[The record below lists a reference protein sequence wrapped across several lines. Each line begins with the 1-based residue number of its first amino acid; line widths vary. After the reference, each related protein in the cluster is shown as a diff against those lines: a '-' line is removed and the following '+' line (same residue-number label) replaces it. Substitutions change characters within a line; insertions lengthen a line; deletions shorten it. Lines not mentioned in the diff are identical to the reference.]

1 VVHLAIQLV
10 PQPLAVEFG
19 CCCAEHALPV
29 FAREFP
35 NDDRPPS
42 LTATVRSWLWGEATK
57 TEVRRQL
64 RLMSDVTDEEAAMPQ
79 AGQVWSRE
87 QEAARYAAVCAAR
100 SAAAAALAVSFPQKS
115 NKWEQWV
122 SQAALEAVAAADMLA
137 ARDVSCT
144 VAVAASVQPAPV
156 QALCALAHRVRC
168 IATIEGHYRIGGL
181 GTLVAETFSEH
192 GIVTPVIRC
201 GVETLEDGVGSSA
214 FLGRRHGI
222 SADRVAERVAAWMDR
237 VVT

>member
-1 VVHLAIQLV
+1 MILLLNVLEHPEDPTPRCILGDWLEDCGDPRAVSVRKHCQTGNIYFRSGTLSGSAGVVHLAIQLV

-35 NDDRPPS
+35 NDDRPQS
-42 LTATVRSWLWGEATK
+42 LTATVRNWLWGEATK

-122 SQAALEAVAAADMLA
+122 SQAALEAVAAAGQRA
-137 ARDVSCT
+137 AEMEWQRREFLKLLM
-144 VAVAASVQPAPV
+144 QGR
-156 QALCALAHRVRC
+156 QAHN
-168 IATIEGHYRIGGL
+168 
-181 GTLVAETFSEH
+181 
-192 GIVTPVIRC
+192 
-201 GVETLEDGVGSSA
+201 
-214 FLGRRHGI
+214 
-222 SADRVAERVAAWMDR
+222 
-237 VVT
+237 